1 MAGLTR
7 RAFLASTTAIA
18 GAVALP
24 TDMLGRA
31 LAAPVKPSDAP
42 TTLQQTIG
50 MGSKVNNKFR
60 HLVVGP
66 GEAYVARPDITGKAP
81 DAARAKNRRSL
92 AYLGHFSD
100 IHIIDAQTP
109 GRLEPL
115 IAVTETFIDASRP
128 QDTMTT
134 NVLAQMVATMRK
146 SAFSPLTGAPM
157 AAAVNTGDS
166 ADSRAGTELQWYL
179 TCLDGGKLTPNTGKA
194 DVYEGVQ
201 AWEDATYVYQP
212 SMPEL
217 SKYGPYGF
225 PTLPTMLNKAV
236 SQTVI
241 SEGLP
246 CPWYATYGNHDTLFM
261 GNIQVEDGLE
271 AWAMGGR
278 KASQWPAA
286 TSQMVNWWAQNTS
299 AFQQMVS
306 RIGSAV
312 GVSDGTYSVTADPRR
327 KQFDQIGF
335 MQAHLDS
342 PATPGPVGHG
352 FTQENVDQS
361 KTYWQK
367 DITPYLRIFGLDTC
381 NQVTGADGAVPQDQY
396 DWLEAGLKQA
406 AQENVLCMILS
417 HHNSYTLENIASPA
431 IGPSQNLIH
440 AEEFVTMLHQYPHMI
455 AWLNGHTHMNTIT
468 AQPNPNTPGAGFWE
482 ITTASCVDYPQQ
494 QQLVEVVDNRDG
506 TLSIFTTAL
515 DHDSDAAWKE
525 DDYSQKGFASLSRLL
540 AANSW
545 AFYPQTKTGSEL
557 DRNTELLLD
566 APFELSKITDSAIE
580 QEHNKQ
586 KATII
591 ANSKGQSQ

>member
-24 TDMLGRA
+24 TEMLGKA
-31 LAAPVKPSDAP
+31 LAAPVAPSDAP

-50 MGSKVNNKFR
+50 MGSRVNEKFR
-60 HLVVGP
+60 YLVAGP
-66 GEAYVARPDITGKAP
+66 GEAYIARPDITGKAP
-81 DAARAKNRRSL
+81 NAARTKNRRSL

-115 IAVTETFIDASRP
+115 IAVAETFIDASRP

-134 NVLAQMVATMRK
+134 NVLAQMVSSMRK
-146 SAFSPLTGAPM
+146 AAYSPLTGAPM
-157 AAAVNTGDS
+157 AAALNTGDS
-166 ADSRAGTELQWYL
+166 ADSRAGTELEWYM
-179 TCLDGGKLTPNTGKA
+179 TCMDGGKLTPNSGKA
-194 DVYEGVQ
+194 EVYEGVQ
-201 AWEDATYVYQP
+201 AWQDATYVYQP
-212 SMPEL
+212 AWPEL
-217 SKYGPYGF
+217 SEYGPYGF
-225 PTLPTMLNKAV
+225 PKLPTVLDKAV
-236 SQTVI
+236 SQTVV
-241 SEGLP
+241 SEGMP

-271 AWAMGGR
+271 TWAMGGK

-286 TSQMVNWWAQNTS
+286 TNQMVNWWAQNTS
-299 AFQQMVS
+299 AFQQMIF
-306 RIGSAV
+306 RIRSAAGMAN
-312 GVSDGTYSVTADPRR
+312 GVYSVTADPRR
-327 KQFDQIGF
+327 KQFDQVGF

-352 FTQENVDQS
+352 FTQENVDQK
-361 KTYWQK
+361 KTYWK
-367 DITPYLRIFGLDTC
+367 ANITPYLRVFGLDTC
-381 NQVTGADGAVPQDQY
+381 NQVTGADGAVPQDQF
-396 DWLEAGLKQA
+396 DWLESELKS
-406 AQENVLCMILS
+406 AQSENVLCMIMS

-440 AEEFVTMLHQYPHMI
+440 AEQFIGMLHQYPNMI
-455 AWLNGHTHMNTIT
+455 AWINGHTHMNSIT

-494 QQLVEVVDNRDG
+494 QQLIEIVDNRDG
-506 TLSIFTTAL
+506 TLSIFTTAVN
-515 DHDSDAAWKE
+515 HDSDAEWKE

-545 AFYPQTKTGSEL
+545 AFYPQTKLGSVL
-557 DRNTELLLD
+557 DRNTELLLN
-566 APFELSKITDSAIE
+566 APFELSKISDATVE

-591 ANSKGQSQ
+591 ANSKGQS